1 MEQRTRSDKQTGQ
14 AVVEFA
20 IVLPLLLLLLM
31 GIYDFACA
39 LRANNSISNMSRE
52 GANLASRPSA
62 GMQDKRQDIMNALA
76 ATAQPLNMRENGM
89 MFITVI
95 QGDTIRSQERW
106 ENGSLRDAVASR
118 LGTPTPSEPHPKA
131 QGVASLALAPDQT
144 AYVVEVFYNYRS
156 LFSSNALLLGGE
168 LYSRTV
174 F

>member
-1 MEQRTRSDKQTGQ
+1 MQHRTRSDRQTGQ
-14 AVVEFA
+14 AVLEFA
-20 IVLPLLLLLLM
+20 IVLPLILLLLM

-62 GMQDKRQDIMNALA
+62 GMQDRRQDIMNALS

-95 QGDTIRSQERW
+95 QGDTIRSQEGW
-106 ENGSLRDAVASR
+106 ENSRLKDSVASR
-118 LGTPTPSEPHPKA
+118 IGTPTPSQPNPKVHA
-131 QGVASLALAPDQT
+131 IASLALAPTQS
-144 AYVVEVFYNYRS
+144 AFVVEVFYNYRS
-156 LFSSNALLLGGE
+156 LFSSNALLLGQQ